1 MDMKFD
7 HYYVFS
13 EMESHLKNLAG
24 QYPQLAQLSSIG
36 KSPEGRDLWAVTITD
51 TETGEHYKKPA
62 FYIDGNHHAGEV
74 TGCMIAMYTIKY
86 LLEQYGKDPR
96 VTKLLKR
103 YTFYIIPRVSPDGA
117 EVYLT
122 TPETLRSVPRFYP
135 YPDPEEKEGLYPADI
150 DGDGH
155 ILLMR
160 IRDASGEWKVS
171 PKDPRALVRRAPD
184 EEDGV
189 FYRVYTEGFIRDYQ
203 GGEIK
208 VAPTKWGLDLNR
220 NYPYGW
226 APDTRQPGAGEF
238 PLSEPETRAVAE
250 FIVGHPN
257 IVLAFTYHTTGGV
270 LLRVPGAHAASQS
283 PQKDIQALI
292 EIGEMGVQE
301 TGYPCIPCFE
311 DFMGG
316 GDNYSTGAFDDWL
329 YEHRGILGYT
339 VETWNMAQR
348 AGINMWPRRQKSHS
362 EQTEEFLRLLEW
374 NDRELG
380 GRGFCNWRPFNHP
393 QLGEVEIGGWYSK
406 FVVQNAPPSFLE
418 AECHKNMVFSLRAAL
433 TLPRL
438 EIHKPSAREVGD
450 GVYEVSGV
458 IKNVGYLPT
467 HGSCQAL
474 KAKKVQALT
483 VTVSG
488 EGVEVI
494 GKSKIEVDNLEGRSG
509 SSGAFWMGYFRGTP
523 DLREARVSFVVKAS
537 RDTVVTMAVSGERA
551 GTAEVQIPLS

>member
-1 MDMKFD
+1 M
-7 HYYVFS
+7 
-13 EMESHLKNLAG
+13 
-24 QYPQLAQLSSIG
+24 
-36 KSPEGRDLWAVTITD
+36 TITD
-51 TETGEHYKKPA
+51 TETGEHYKKR
-62 FYIDGNHHAGEV
+62 FYIINHHAGEV

-208 VAPTKWGLDLNR
+208 VAPTKWGLDLNQII
-220 NYPYGW
+220 PW
-226 APDTRQPGAGEF
+226 MPDTRQPGAGEF

-374 NDRELG
+374 NDAT
-380 GRGFCNWRPFNHP
+380 WRSRLLQLAPFNHP
-393 QLGEVEIGGWYSK
+393 QLG
-406 FVVQNAPPSFLE
+406 
-418 AECHKNMVFSLRAAL
+418 
-433 TLPRL
+433 
-438 EIHKPSAREVGD
+438 
-450 GVYEVSGV
+450 
-458 IKNVGYLPT
+458 
-467 HGSCQAL
+467 
-474 KAKKVQALT
+474 
-483 VTVSG
+483 
-488 EGVEVI
+488 
-494 GKSKIEVDNLEGRSG
+494 
-509 SSGAFWMGYFRGTP
+509 
-523 DLREARVSFVVKAS
+523 
-537 RDTVVTMAVSGERA
+537 
-551 GTAEVQIPLS
+551 